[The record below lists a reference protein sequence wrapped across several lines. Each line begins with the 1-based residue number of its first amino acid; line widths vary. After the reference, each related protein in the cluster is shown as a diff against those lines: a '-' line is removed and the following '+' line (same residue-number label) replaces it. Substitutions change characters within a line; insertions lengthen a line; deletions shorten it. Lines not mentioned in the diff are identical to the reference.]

1 MKSMLRLGN
10 RIAVAALVASTAY
23 AGIGVAASATRGSK
37 QKLSGQTPPETQI
50 VKAKVRRARGF
61 ARFRFTSSEPGSAFR
76 CRLGRQRFR
85 ACDSPKTYRHLK
97 DGRHIFRVKAIG
109 PEGVGDPT
117 PAIRRIRTRRPPFP
131 PIEDVEPAHMLSG
144 EDCEFV
150 SPEVFSPV
158 RNGWAVAN
166 RNRSTIVCAGGA
178 GSGASTTGRFLIL
191 RTNDRWGTQQ
201 LSKVDVPN
209 SGAVKITRAP
219 LGRDVVT
226 SAQRHGNLAFEGTT
240 GVTGTLHL
248 KDDSVSVDPMVP

>member
-1 MKSMLRLGN
+1 MTRFGN
-10 RIAVAALVASTAY
+10 RIGIAALVAITAY
-23 AGIGVAASATRGSK
+23 IGPGVAASGSRGSK
-37 QKLSGQTPPETQI
+37 PELSDRTPPETQI

-61 ARFRFTSSEPGSAFR
+61 ARFRFISSEPGSTFS
-76 CRLGRQRFR
+76 CRLDRQPFR

-97 DGRHIFRVKAIG
+97 DGRHTFKVKAIDPG
-109 PEGVGDPT
+109 GVADPT
-117 PAIRRIRTRRPPFP
+117 PALRRIRTRRPPFP
-131 PIEDVEPAHMLSG
+131 PVKHVEPAHMLSG

-158 RNGWAVAN
+158 LNGWAVAN

-201 LSKVDVPN
+201 LSKVEVAN
-209 SGAVKITRAP
+209 SGAVKVTRAP

-226 SAQRHGNLAFEGTT
+226 TAQRHGNLAFEGSK
-240 GVTGTLHL
+240 GVTGALHL
-248 KDDSVSVDPMVP
+248 KDDSISIDPVAP